1 MSEEHN
7 QHSHERDPSTRRVDP
22 DNDPPNSRLFV
33 VCGRGTTEEE
43 LDPEFRAFGNVQS
56 CKIVRDKTTMESK
69 GIAYVKFDK
78 ASSAALAI
86 EGLNGKKLL
95 PDQPALK
102 VMVAEA
108 KGSHNTTRQPQ
119 SREPEDTPPRS
130 RLFVICSKE
139 FSEEELTAKFRVYGD
154 LEYCKLMRD
163 KQTQESK
170 GYAYVKYYKASHAA
184 LAVEEISST
193 VDEGVKLK
201 ALIADPKGKAPRT
214 HGGPPPSSDH
224 SLGGVYPP
232 IPVPVSYPYSDPLSM
247 PGYSIPPYALPRQ
260 RLFIVCHKTVTQDQ
274 LARLFS
280 RYPGM
285 EYCDLKKDKQTG
297 ESKGF
302 AYINYSTPQ
311 SAMMAKEQMD
321 GFEFPPGSI
330 LKVMFA
336 EPLGMKGGASHPPPA
351 DPSAVTEIR
360 DSFAQMMTPYPNIP
374 GMPPMAYPPIQPPM
388 SPSSSEKSASDRNY
402 PEGSRLFIVL
412 TKPVPDYILQD
423 VFSRFGALE
432 YVHLQKDKNYGYAK
446 YTTSNAAQYAM
457 QYLNNTEIQG
467 QKIKIQVANPPS
479 DPRAKRIRRE

>member
-1 MSEEHN
+1 MSEDHN
-7 QHSHERDPSTRRVDP
+7 LPPHERDSTRRPDP
-22 DNDPPNSRLFV
+22 DNDPPHSRLFI

-43 LDPEFRAFGNVQS
+43 LDPECRAFGNLQY
-56 CKIVRDKTTMESK
+56 CRIIRDKNTGESK
-69 GIAYVKFDK
+69 GIAYVKYDK

-95 PDQPALK
+95 NDQPALK
-102 VMVAEA
+102 VMVAES
-108 KGSHNTTRQPQ
+108 KGSHGSKGLQ

-130 RLFVICSKE
+130 RLFIICSKE
-139 FSEEELTAKFRVYGD
+139 FTEEELADKFRAYGEI
-154 LEYCKLMRD
+154 EYCKLIRD
-163 KQTQESK
+163 KQTHESK
-170 GYAYVKYYKASHAA
+170 GYAYVKYHKSSHAA
-184 LAVEEISST
+184 MAVEEVSFT
-193 VDEGVKLK
+193 VPEGVKLK
-201 ALIADPKGKAPRT
+201 AIIADPKGKGKGARD
-214 HGGPPPSSDH
+214 HDLSGMGGYPSMQM
-224 SLGGVYPP
+224 
-232 IPVPVSYPYSDPLSM
+232 PVSYPYPDPM
-247 PGYSIPPYALPRQ
+247 AGYSMPPYAMPRQ

-311 SAMMAKEQMD
+311 SAMMAKDQMD
-321 GFEFPPGSI
+321 GFEFPPGSV

-336 EPLGMKGGASHPPPA
+336 EPLGVKGGAAAGAPEQGSM
-351 DPSAVTEIR
+351 SGVTEIR
-360 DSFAQMMTPYPNIP
+360 DSFAQMMSYP
-374 GMPPMAYPPIQPPM
+374 GMANMPVGYPPATHIQAPM
-388 SPSSSEKSASDRNY
+388 SPSADAKASSDRNY

-446 YTTSNAAQYAM
+446 YTTSAAAQYAM
-457 QYLNNTEIQG
+457 QFLNNTDIIG
-467 QKIKIQVANPPS
+467 QKIKIQIANPPS
-479 DPRAKRIRRE
+479 DSRKRQRI

>member
-1 MSEEHN
+1 MSEELN
-7 QHSHERDPSTRRVDP
+7 PQQHERDSSTRRIDP
-22 DNDPPNSRLFV
+22 DNDPPHSRLFI

-43 LDPEFRAFGNVQS
+43 LEPECRAFGNVQY
-56 CKIVRDKTTMESK
+56 CRIVRDKTSAEPK
-69 GIAYVKFDK
+69 GIAYVKYDK

-95 PDQPALK
+95 HDQPALK
-102 VMVAEA
+102 VMVADA
-108 KGSHNTTRQPQ
+108 KGSHSSKGPQ

-139 FSEEELTAKFRVYGD
+139 FTEEELAEKFRLYGD
-154 LEYCKLMRD
+154 IEYCKLIRD
-163 KQTQESK
+163 KNSHESK
-170 GYAYVKYYKASHAA
+170 GYAYVKYFKASHAA
-184 LAVEEISST
+184 VAVEEVSST
-193 VDEGVKLK
+193 VPEGVKLK
-201 ALIADPKGKAPRT
+201 ALIADPKGKNKS
-214 HGGPPPSSDH
+214 GGDMSSM
-224 SLGGVYPP
+224 GYPP
-232 IPVPVSYPYSDPLSM
+232 MPMPVSYPYPDIGTM
-247 PGYSIPPYALPRQ
+247 PGYSMPPYALPRQ

-311 SAMMAKEQMD
+311 AAMMAKDQMD
-321 GFEFPPGSI
+321 GFEFPPGSVF
-330 LKVMFA
+330 KVMFA
-336 EPLGMKGGASHPPPA
+336 EPLGVKGGSSGAAPEST
-351 DPSAVTEIR
+351 SISGVTEIR
-360 DSFAQMMTPYPNIP
+360 DSFAQMMS
-374 GMPPMAYPPIQPPM
+374 YPPAMPMGYPPAAHIQPPM
-388 SPSSSEKSASDRNY
+388 SPSTEAKASSDRNY

-446 YTTSNAAQYAM
+446 YTTSASAQYAM
-457 QYLNNTEIQG
+457 QYLNNTDIQG
-467 QKIKIQVANPPS
+467 QKIKIQIANPPS
-479 DPRAKRIRRE
+479 DSRKRQRV

>member
-7 QHSHERDPSTRRVDP
+7 SHPHERDPSTRRVDP

-33 VCGRGTTEEE
+33 VCGRGTTEDE
-43 LDPEFRAFGNVQS
+43 LDPEFRAFGNVQY
-56 CKIVRDKTTMESK
+56 CKVVRDKTTLESK
-69 GIAYVKFDK
+69 GIAYVKYDK
-78 ASSAALAI
+78 ASSAAMAI
-86 EGLNGKKLL
+86 EALNGKKLL

-108 KGSHNTTRQPQ
+108 KGSHASRQPQ

-139 FSEEELTAKFRVYGD
+139 FTEEELAAKFRVYGD

-163 KQTQESK
+163 KQNQESK
-170 GYAYVKYYKASHAA
+170 GYAYVKYFKSSHAA
-184 LAVEEISST
+184 LAVEEVSST
-193 VDEGVKLK
+193 VAEGVKLK
-201 ALIADPKGKAPRT
+201 ALIADPKGKGK
-214 HGGPPPSSDH
+214 HGSSE
-224 SLGGVYPP
+224 SMGMGGSGAYPP
-232 IPVPVSYPYSDPLSM
+232 MPMPVSYPYADPLAM
-247 PGYSIPPYALPRQ
+247 PGYSLPPYALPRQ

-274 LARLFS
+274 LARLFQ

-311 SAMMAKEQMD
+311 SALMAKDQMD
-321 GFEFPPGSI
+321 GFEFPPGSV

-336 EPLGMKGGASHPPPA
+336 EPLGVKGGGSHPPPS
-351 DPSAVTEIR
+351 DSGSLSGVSEIR
-360 DSFAQMMTPYPNIP
+360 DSFAQMMTPYPNLP
-374 GMPPMAYPPIQPPM
+374 AMPPMGYPPAIQPPM
-388 SPSSSEKSASDRNY
+388 SPSANEKAASDRNY

-446 YTTSNAAQYAM
+446 YTTSASAQYAM
-457 QYLNNTEIQG
+457 QYMNNTEIQG
-467 QKIKIQVANPPS
+467 QKIKIQIANPPS
-479 DPRAKRIRRE
+479 DPRAKRARTN

>member
-7 QHSHERDPSTRRVDP
+7 PQQHERDSSTRRPDP
-22 DNDPPNSRLFV
+22 DNDPPHSRLFI

-43 LDPEFRAFGNVQS
+43 LEPECRAFGNVQY
-56 CKIVRDKTTMESK
+56 CRIVRDKTTAEPK
-69 GIAYVKFDK
+69 GIAYVKYDK

-95 PDQPALK
+95 HDQPALK
-102 VMVAEA
+102 VMVADA
-108 KGSHNTTRQPQ
+108 KGSHASKGPQ
-119 SREPEDTPPRS
+119 SSEPEDTPPRS

-139 FSEEELTAKFRVYGD
+139 FAEDELADKFRVYGEI
-154 LEYCKLMRD
+154 EYCKLIRD
-163 KQTQESK
+163 KQTHESK
-170 GYAYVKYYKASHAA
+170 GYAYVKYHKASHAA
-184 LAVEEISST
+184 VAVEEVST
-193 VDEGVKLK
+193 TVPEGVKLK
-201 ALIADPKGKAPRT
+201 ALIADPKGKNKSSGDMP
-214 HGGPPPSSDH
+214 GGM
-224 SLGGVYPP
+224 GYPP
-232 IPVPVSYPYSDPLSM
+232 MPMPVSYPYPDMGSM
-247 PGYSIPPYALPRQ
+247 PGYSLPPYALPRQ

-311 SAMMAKEQMD
+311 AAMMAKDQMD
-321 GFEFPPGSI
+321 GFEFPPGSV

-336 EPLGMKGGASHPPPA
+336 EPLGVKGSGGGGAPEST
-351 DPSAVTEIR
+351 SAVTEIR
-360 DSFAQMMTPYPNIP
+360 DSFAQMMS
-374 GMPPMAYPPIQPPM
+374 YPPSMSSMPMGYPPASHIQPPM
-388 SPSSSEKSASDRNY
+388 SPSAEAKASSDRNY
-402 PEGSRLFIVL
+402 PEGSRLFIIL

-446 YTTSNAAQYAM
+446 YTTSASAQYAM
-457 QYLNNTEIQG
+457 QYLNNTDIQG
-467 QKIKIQVANPPS
+467 QKIKIQIANPPNDS
-479 DPRAKRIRRE
+479 RKRQRI

>member
-1 MSEEHN
+1 MSEDLN
-7 QHSHERDPSTRRVDP
+7 PQQHERDSSTRRIDP
-22 DNDPPNSRLFV
+22 DNDPPHSRLFI

-43 LDPEFRAFGNVQS
+43 LEPECRAFGTVQY
-56 CKIVRDKTTMESK
+56 CRIVRDKTSAEPK
-69 GIAYVKFDK
+69 GIAYVKYDK

-95 PDQPALK
+95 HDQPALK
-102 VMVAEA
+102 VMVADA
-108 KGSHNTTRQPQ
+108 KGSHSSKGPQ

-139 FSEEELTAKFRVYGD
+139 FTEEELAEKFRLYGD
-154 LEYCKLMRD
+154 IEYCKLIRD
-163 KQTQESK
+163 KNSHESK
-170 GYAYVKYYKASHAA
+170 GYAYVKYFKASHAA
-184 LAVEEISST
+184 VAVEEVSST
-193 VDEGVKLK
+193 VPEGVKLK
-201 ALIADPKGKAPRT
+201 ALIADPKGKNKS
-214 HGGPPPSSDH
+214 GGDMSSM
-224 SLGGVYPP
+224 GYPP
-232 IPVPVSYPYSDPLSM
+232 MPMPVSYPYPDIGTM
-247 PGYSIPPYALPRQ
+247 PGYSMPPYALPRQ

-311 SAMMAKEQMD
+311 AAMMAKDQMD
-321 GFEFPPGSI
+321 GFEFPPGAVF
-330 LKVMFA
+330 KVMFA
-336 EPLGMKGGASHPPPA
+336 EPLGVKGGGSGGAAPEST
-351 DPSAVTEIR
+351 SISGVTEIR
-360 DSFAQMMTPYPNIP
+360 DSFAQMMS
-374 GMPPMAYPPIQPPM
+374 YPPAMPMGYPPATHIQPPM
-388 SPSSSEKSASDRNY
+388 SPSTEAKASSDRNY

-446 YTTSNAAQYAM
+446 YTTSASAQYAM
-457 QYLNNTEIQG
+457 QYLNNTDIQG
-467 QKIKIQVANPPS
+467 QKIKIQIANPPNDS
-479 DPRAKRIRRE
+479 RKRQRV